1 MLVFELGDVL
11 LITSAKCLCLNG
23 VDPNATGTKYPFL
36 YIGAYNLDYIPFF
49 WIMFLNPL
57 HD

>member
-36 YIGAYNLDYIPFF
+36 YVGAYNLDYIPFF
-49 WIMFLNPL
+49 
-57 HD
+57 